1 MKKFLLKNWINT
13 IKMKVIIRE
22 KDSGI
27 SLETLQRLLTEAHV
41 VNETNGLKY
50 ATAHQTLEKLSQ
62 KLKGSTT
69 FVAFAG
75 KQLVGTMTIQIRG
88 IAHWYHKGEVG
99 LIKLV
104 AVHPDFAGEHIA
116 SRLLRKCMDF
126 AEYNHVSVLV
136 TDSAERNVALRRLVC
151 KYGFVQVDCCKYKE
165 NNFISSVY
173 AYWKNGCRYN
183 KIELILR
190 YHFKKARLV
199 IKGICSK
206 NL

>member
-1 MKKFLLKNWINT
+1 ME
-13 IKMKVIIRE
+13 VIICE
-22 KDSGI
+22 KGADV
-27 SLETLQRLLTEAHV
+27 SLEMLQRLLTEAHV
-41 VNETNGLKY
+41 VNEANGLKY
-50 ATAHQTLEKLSQ
+50 ATAHQTIEKLSQ

-75 KQLVGTMTIQIRG
+75 KQLVGTMTIQIRE

-126 AEYNHVSVLV
+126 AEHNHVSVLV
-136 TDSAERNVALRRLVC
+136 TDSAEKNVALRRLVC

-173 AYWKNGCRYN
+173 AYWKNGCKYN
-183 KIELILR
+183 KFELILR
-190 YHFKKARLV
+190 YYLKKSRLV
-199 IKGICSK
+199 MKEICSK